1 MELRHLRYFCMV
13 AEERHVTRAAER
25 LNLAQPALTQQI
37 KALETELQT
46 PLLRR
51 VGRGIELTPSGLAFW
66 VEAKAI
72 LDQVRTAIHITQQT
86 GRGLAGRLSIGLTE
100 TASFAP
106 AVTAVLKQ
114 ARVLWPKVEISLMQ
128 GRTEPLVAAVREHRV
143 DVVFVRTPPPDDT
156 TLQWQA
162 FLTEGWLVVLPL
174 GHPLAAGSTV
184 SLAQLSNQSLI
195 LPRGRTGDGMR
206 DLMQAAFAALPEPP
220 RIVQE
225 TPEHVMTINLVAA
238 GFGLTLVPE
247 GLTGVRADAVVYR
260 PLRSRPSWRTQI
272 LVVTR
277 RDDPSPIT
285 ANFLALAEATVARR
299 GSKR

>member
-1 MELRHLRYFCMV
+1 MV

-37 KALETELQT
+37 RTLETELQT

-51 VGRGIELTPSGLAFW
+51 AGRGIELTPAGLAFW
-66 VEAKAI
+66 AEAKAI
-72 LDQVRTAIHITQQT
+72 LDHVRTAIHITQQT
-86 GRGLAGRLSIGLTE
+86 GRGLAGRLAIGLTE

-114 ARVLWPKVEISLMQ
+114 ARALWPEVEISLMQ
-128 GRTEPLVAAVREHRV
+128 GRTEPLVVALRERRI
-143 DVVFVRTPPPDDT
+143 DVAFVRNPPPEDPS
-156 TLQWQA
+156 LRGQV
-162 FLTEGWLVVLPL
+162 FLTESWLVGLPL
-174 GHPLAAGSTV
+174 GHPLATDSAV
-184 SLAQLSNQSLI
+184 DIAQLSGQSLI

-206 DLMQAAFAALPEPP
+206 RLMEAAFAALPQPP

-247 GLTGVRADAVVYR
+247 GLAGVRSDAVVYR
-260 PLRSRPSWRTQI
+260 PLKSRPPWHTQI
-272 LVVTR
+272 LVVAR
-277 RDDPSPIT
+277 CDDPSPIT
-285 ANFLALAEATVARR
+285 ANFLALAEATAP
-299 GSKR
+299 KRPRKR